1 MKLLIFNN
9 SRGRLVI
16 GRWVAI
22 EGKEELS
29 ETRRLFGTN
38 GIRGVVNRDFTP
50 EFVTKVAGA
59 IGTFFK
65 KGQILVGYDGR
76 TSSQMFSQ
84 ALVGGL
90 ISTGCTVYD
99 VGMAPTPTIQFAVK
113 HYRMDGGVIITAS
126 HNPPEYNGIKVVASD
141 GIELPR
147 EREIEIEN
155 IFWDEKIIRVE
166 WNLIGKILSL
176 SGILDLYIEAIR
188 KHVDATLIQEKKFH
202 VVVDPGNGVG
212 ALTAPQLLRQVGC
225 QVTTINAN
233 VDGAFPSRL
242 SEPRPENLSEL
253 ASTVKAVNADVGVAY
268 DGDADRAIF
277 VDETGEIHWGDR
289 TFALIEKHFLQ
300 NNPSETIITPVS
312 SSRLIKDIAD
322 EYGGKIIWTKVG
334 SVIVSHAMK
343 RKKAKLGG
351 EENGGVFYGPHQPVR
366 DGTMTT
372 ALILDIMAKT
382 DRRLSKLLAELPLY
396 YIQKDKIE
404 CPNKLR
410 EQVLERLI
418 IRVKDLNIDT
428 IDGVKIWF
436 PDTSSILIRP
446 SGTEPIYRFYA
457 EGKTREK
464 AVQLV
469 IEYKTR
475 LQEIIDES
483 S

>member
-1 MKLLIFNN
+1 MT
-9 SRGRLVI
+9 
-16 GRWVAI
+16 
-22 EGKEELS
+22 

-65 KGQILVGYDGR
+65 KGKILVGYDGR
-76 TSSQMFSQ
+76 TSSQMFFQ

-99 VGMAPTPTIQFAVK
+99 GGMAPTPAIQYAVK
-113 HYRMDGGVIITAS
+113 HYRMNGGIIITAS
-126 HNPPEYNGIKVVASD
+126 HNPPEYNGIKVVAND

-147 EREIEIEN
+147 EKEIEIEN
-155 IFWDEKIIRVE
+155 IFWDEKTVRTE
-166 WNLIGKILSL
+166 WNAIGKTLSL
-176 SGILDLYIEAIR
+176 PGVLDLYIEAIK
-188 KHVDATLIQEKKFH
+188 KHVDVTLIQEKQFH

-212 ALTAPQLLRQVGC
+212 ALTAPYMLRQIGC

-233 VDGAFPSRL
+233 VDGTFPSRL
-242 SEPRPENLSEL
+242 SEPRPENLSKL

-268 DGDADRAIF
+268 DGDADRTIF

-289 TFALIEKHFLQ
+289 TFALIEKYFLQ
-300 NNPSETIITPVS
+300 NNPGETIVTPVS

-322 EYGGKIIWTKVG
+322 ENSGKVVWTKVG
-334 SVIVSHAMK
+334 SVIVSHVMK
-343 RKKAKLGG
+343 REKAKLGG

-382 DRRLSKLLAELPLY
+382 AKRLSELLMELPLY

-404 CPNKLR
+404 CPNKLK
-410 EQVLERLI
+410 EQVLKELI
-418 IRVKDLNIDT
+418 TQVKDLTIDT

-436 PDTSSILIRP
+436 PDASSILIRP

-457 EGKTREK
+457 EGKTKER

-469 IEYKTR
+469 TEYKTK
-475 LQEIIDES
+475 LQEIINRFRGK
-483 S
+483 